1 MLDHRGGSGNS
12 RLLRPPSLNLG
23 VVVFSRP
30 FVPGQF
36 SHPVAVKMRV
46 TNWHRNDSIDAF
58 GRFCDQNRNELISIR
73 LIGVREVINGV
84 LYSYRLR
91 PLVTAGIF
99 ILLTRAVIHPAFY
112 SLDDLESLHF
122 LGPAVPQP
130 SHDLV
135 LIV

>member
-1 MLDHRGGSGNS
+1 
-12 RLLRPPSLNLG
+12 
-23 VVVFSRP
+23 
-30 FVPGQF
+30 
-36 SHPVAVKMRV
+36 
-46 TNWHRNDSIDAF
+46 
-58 GRFCDQNRNELISIR
+58 
-73 LIGVREVINGV
+73 LIGVREVTNGV

-130 SHDLV
+130 SHDPV
-135 LIV
+135 LIVWSKGIYPHTNLWRLAKGNLGPHQ